1 MNRTWGNEYDAVPET
16 ALYGWSHCQ
25 NHNELEA
32 IHMIGS
38 LMNGRRDTPISS
50 QQEISA
56 R

>member
-16 ALYGWSHCQ
+16 ALYGCSHCQ